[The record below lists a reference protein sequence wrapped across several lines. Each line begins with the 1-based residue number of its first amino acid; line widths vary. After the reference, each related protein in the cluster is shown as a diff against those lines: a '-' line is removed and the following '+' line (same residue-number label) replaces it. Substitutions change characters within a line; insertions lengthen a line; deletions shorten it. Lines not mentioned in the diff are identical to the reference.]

1 MLARLALLA
10 LIAVTGPAH
19 AKGWRHAAPEGYAAT
34 SSATFVQYLKATD
47 SQYCLLGLYNPRPRT
62 GDDAAELAEEWRT
75 IVQKTFT
82 PGEGRTLPART
93 TRNQLRYVTR
103 TADLVDGKG
112 GRSYGEL
119 YVVTTRAAVGS
130 LLAVAGTPETFE
142 ACRAAIAS
150 VLDSLVEPEI
160 NQPSLTRSWG
170 LDARGSG
177 EAGTVR
183 ILYTLDPDGRYRLR
197 SERRFAADRWLLVDE
212 IGAWSIEPG
221 RLTLR
226 PTASA
231 AVERTRKAVTATRK
245 QPLEQVTYAY
255 ALSYLERTDEWQ
267 LILTPPR
274 ATVRDGAFAADPSH
288 PRSYLYSDRIKPAW
302 QPF

>member
-1 MLARLALLA
+1 
-10 LIAVTGPAH
+10 
-19 AKGWRHAAPEGYAAT
+19 

-119 YVVTTRAAVGS
+119 YVVTTRAAIGS

-142 ACRAAIAS
+142 AC
-150 VLDSLVEPEI
+150 
-160 NQPSLTRSWG
+160 
-170 LDARGSG
+170 
-177 EAGTVR
+177 
-183 ILYTLDPDGRYRLR
+183 
-197 SERRFAADRWLLVDE
+197 
-212 IGAWSIEPG
+212 
-221 RLTLR
+221 
-226 PTASA
+226 
-231 AVERTRKAVTATRK
+231 
-245 QPLEQVTYAY
+245 
-255 ALSYLERTDEWQ
+255 
-267 LILTPPR
+267 
-274 ATVRDGAFAADPSH
+274 
-288 PRSYLYSDRIKPAW
+288 
-302 QPF
+302 